1 MIKLE
6 KNIINISSEVSRSDW
21 LRRWLY
27 STNAKDIGML
37 YLYFAIFSGEKYR
50 FHASKKENLAIYWKR
65 VMTNFLIKIAFNIFN
80 KSVSM
85 IENKIKILF
94 YIFIICRDFMQEIL
108 FKKKRILTKNSFFTN
123 YLYFPYS
130 CLSNKY
136 LSTSNDLNKELGHYL
151 AGLIESDGS
160 IIVPEISSKNT
171 PTISI
176 AFHIADKPLAQLI
189 IKRLGYGSLEVIKNK
204 KALKLSIRGRY
215 CLIKL
220 VYLINGK
227 FRTPK
232 IEKLEKLIEYI
243 NKKWYHNKEQFLIS
257 KSLDNSPLDNNSW
270 LAGFT
275 EGDGSFNINITW
287 PDEARI
293 ISKYGQ
299 IRLTFEII
307 QTRLDITSFMKYE
320 KIMKEI
326 SIFCGSKLEKCKVNR
341 FDRLG
346 YQEGWRA
353 RVTNRRGMTTLV
365 KYFDKYSLFSSKY
378 FSYKD
383 WRTVYNMLVI
393 NREHIGKN
401 KLSTYN
407 KIKTIKTEMNNKCK
421 NFTWNHLINFY

>member
-1 MIKLE
+1 
-6 KNIINISSEVSRSDW
+6 
-21 LRRWLY
+21 
-27 STNAKDIGML
+27 
-37 YLYFAIFSGEKYR
+37 
-50 FHASKKENLAIYWKR
+50 
-65 VMTNFLIKIAFNIFN
+65 
-80 KSVSM
+80 
-85 IENKIKILF
+85 
-94 YIFIICRDFMQEIL
+94 
-108 FKKKRILTKNSFFTN
+108 
-123 YLYFPYS
+123 LYFPYS

-160 IIVPEISSKNT
+160 IIVPEIFSKNT

-232 IEKLEKLIEYI
+232 LEKLEKLIEYI

-257 KSLDNSPLDNNSW
+257 KSLDNSPLGNNSW

-275 EGDGSFNINITW
+275 EGDDSFNINITW
-287 PDEARI
+287 PDEARVI
-293 ISKYGQ
+293 GKYGQ

-307 QTRLDITSFMKYE
+307 QTRLDIISFMKYE

-326 SIFCGSKLEKCKVNR
+326 SIFCGSK
-341 FDRLG
+341 
-346 YQEGWRA
+346 
-353 RVTNRRGMTTLV
+353 
-365 KYFDKYSLFSSKY
+365 
-378 FSYKD
+378 
-383 WRTVYNMLVI
+383 
-393 NREHIGKN
+393 
-401 KLSTYN
+401 
-407 KIKTIKTEMNNKCK
+407 
-421 NFTWNHLINFY
+421 